1 MFDAVIFDLDGT
13 LVDTEAVAL
22 DLGRRCLMSMGHEP
36 DDQVFHQMI
45 GKDGPTSDAIL
56 VAAYP
61 GLDLPAFDRLWRGG
75 FESAIESNLPL
86 KPGVHDLI
94 ARIAQP
100 MALCTSSRRASA
112 LRKLTLAGL
121 ESAFRQ
127 VVALE
132 DVQRAKPHP
141 EPYLTTAARLGVAPA
156 RCVVFEDSE
165 TGAAAAR
172 AAGCIVVQVP
182 DILPATGD
190 HAHHVAPTLLDGA
203 RLCGLIG

>member
-22 DLGRRCLMSMGHEP
+22 RLGRSCLEALGHSP
-36 DDQVFHQMI
+36 DDRVFHDMI

-61 GLDLPAFDRLWRGG
+61 GLDLPTFDRLWRGG
-75 FESAIESNLPL
+75 FETAIESDLPL
-86 KPGVHDLI
+86 KPGVRELLPQI
-94 ARIAQP
+94 TLPIG
-100 MALCTSSRRASA
+100 LCTSSRRVSA

-121 ESAFRQ
+121 ESAFHQ
-127 VVALE
+127 VVARE
-132 DVQRAKPHP
+132 DVRRAKPHP
-141 EPYLTTAARLGVAPA
+141 EPYLTTADRLGVSPA
-156 RCVVFEDSE
+156 RCLVFEDSE

-172 AAGCIVVQVP
+172 AAGCTVVQVP

-190 HAHHVAPTLLDGA
+190 HAHHVAATLLEGA
-203 RLCGLIG
+203 RLCGLIQ

>member
-22 DLGRRCLMSMGHEP
+22 ELGRRCLLELGHQP
-36 DDQVFHQMI
+36 YDHIFHQMI

-61 GLDLPAFDRLWRGG
+61 DLDLPAFDRLWRGG
-75 FESAIESNLPL
+75 FDAAIESHLPL
-86 KPGVHDLI
+86 KPGVHDLL

-121 ESAFRQ
+121 DTTFRE

-132 DVQRAKPHP
+132 DVRRAKPHP
-141 EPYLTTAARLGVAPA
+141 EPYLTTAARLGLPPA
-156 RCVVFEDSE
+156 RCLVFEDSE

-172 AAGCIVVQVP
+172 AAGCVVVQVP
-182 DILPATGD
+182 DIVPATGD
-190 HAHHVAPTLLDGA
+190 HAHHVASSLLDGA
-203 RLCGLIG
+203 RLCGLIR

>member
-75 FESAIESNLPL
+75 FESAIENHLPL
-86 KPGVHDLI
+86 KPGVHDL
-94 ARIAQP
+94 
-100 MALCTSSRRASA
+100 LASVNH
-112 LRKLTLAGL
+112 LL
-121 ESAFRQ
+121 Q
-127 VVALE
+127 
-132 DVQRAKPHP
+132 DV
-141 EPYLTTAARLGVAPA
+141 
-156 RCVVFEDSE
+156 S
-165 TGAAAAR
+165 
-172 AAGCIVVQVP
+172 
-182 DILPATGD
+182 
-190 HAHHVAPTLLDGA
+190 HA
-203 RLCGLIG
+203 